1 MGVSDAMG
9 TTIRDMMLASPL
21 PLGPH
26 DTAEYAL
33 GLLME
38 LRVRH
43 FPVVD
48 ADGFLLGI
56 VSEEHILESA
66 AGPDA
71 EIASVPD
78 LAPLSVPPDAHLF
91 EAAKILVGHDLTTLP
106 IVDETG
112 RYEGLI
118 RRNDLFEQFAAM
130 LSTQESGAIVALE
143 EDPDSYSLSQLVHAI
158 EQNDIRIL
166 SIVCERPRTP
176 GGKVRVTLKL
186 NVQSASRVQHL
197 LEHYGYHVVAVFSDD
212 SVDEEMQWRAEEF
225 LRYLEA

>member
-1 MGVSDAMG
+1 MG
-9 TTIRDMMLASPL
+9 TTIRDMMLVSPR
-21 PLGPH
+21 PLGPR

-38 LRVRH
+38 LCVRH

-48 ADGFLLGI
+48 ADGLLLGI
-56 VSEEHILESA
+56 VSEERILESA

-71 EIASVPD
+71 EIASVPGLD
-78 LAPLSVPPDAHLF
+78 PLSVPSDAHLF

-106 IVDETG
+106 VVDETG

-118 RRNDLFEQFAAM
+118 RRGDVFEQFAAM
-130 LSTQESGAIVALE
+130 LSTQEAGAIVALE

-166 SIVCERPRTP
+166 SVVCERPRTP
-176 GGKVRVTLKL
+176 GGKIHVTLKL
-186 NVQSASRVQHL
+186 NVQSATRVRHL